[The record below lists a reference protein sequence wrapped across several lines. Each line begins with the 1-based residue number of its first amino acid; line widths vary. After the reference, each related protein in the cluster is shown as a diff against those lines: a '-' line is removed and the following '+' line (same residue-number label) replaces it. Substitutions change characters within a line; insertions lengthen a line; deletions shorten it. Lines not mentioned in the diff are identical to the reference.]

1 MNGSVLQVLR
11 GCTSG
16 TPDGESFCS
25 QPVGEPG
32 HVAVAVERVG
42 DEVEGGERGEFVK
55 GSRSDA
61 ADLVPKQAQTFQ
73 VVQALEHNWFLKLI

>member
-11 GCTSG
+11 GCASG

-32 HVAVAVERVG
+32 HVAVAVKRIGDQIERL
-42 DEVEGGERGEFVK
+42 ERDQSIK
-55 GSRSDA
+55 SSRSDTG
-61 ADLVPKQAQTFQ
+61 DLVG
-73 VVQALEHNWFLKLI
+73 V